1 MDDDVCVCRGVCR
14 GVWGNINCAWH
25 FKQTETIPHT
35 HTHAQW
41 KEVAKAEDAGE
52 EEEEVELNRKKRKG
66 NEASLTN
73 RLDEQN
79 DRQ

>member
-1 MDDDVCVCRGVCR
+1 MGDDVCVGECVGEC
-14 GVWGNINCAWH
+14 GGNINCAWH

-41 KEVAKAEDAGE
+41 E
-52 EEEEVELNRKKRKG
+52 EEEEVELNRKLGKG